1 MGNCLVYKATI
12 EEYEEEPNV
21 IKNKL
26 YTVRERKVKFV
37 DENEKK
43 HPTDTYNDYI
53 YRKQLKRTSVYE
65 KILS

>member
-1 MGNCLVYKATI
+1 MGNCLVYRVD

-21 IKNKL
+21 TKNKL
-26 YTVRERKVKFV
+26 YTIRERQVKFV
-37 DENEKK
+37 DEYEKK

-53 YRKQLKRTSVYE
+53 YRKQFKRASVYE

>member
-1 MGNCLVYKATI
+1 MGNCLVYRVE

-26 YTVRERKVKFV
+26 YTIRERQVKFV
-37 DENEKK
+37 DEYENK

-53 YRKQLKRTSVYE
+53 YRKQSKRKSVYE

>member
-1 MGNCLVYKATI
+1 MGNCLVYKATV

-43 HPTDTYNDYI
+43 TS
-53 YRKQLKRTSVYE
+53 YRH
-65 KILS
+65 I